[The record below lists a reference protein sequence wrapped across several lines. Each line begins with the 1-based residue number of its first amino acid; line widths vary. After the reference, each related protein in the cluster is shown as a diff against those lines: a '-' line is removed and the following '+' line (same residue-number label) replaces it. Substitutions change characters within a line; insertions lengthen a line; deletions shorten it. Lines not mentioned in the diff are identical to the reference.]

1 MNRET
6 DTVFLQTLGRF
17 IQAQVQLA
25 VTPLMQVVS
34 EQAKTI
40 AQLSADKNLMIK
52 ELDGAIEGFAAE
64 IARVETLISEPV
76 TIRGLDGKDGIDGK
90 DGKDGLNGENGKDG
104 PAGRD
109 GADVVAAFR
118 DSDGHLVLTLS
129 NGVTKDVGLIHGRDG
144 KDGLPGK
151 DGLDGLGFKDM
162 SAVWDGERTL
172 IFKFVLED
180 RVEEMS
186 VTIPIV
192 LYRGAWT
199 RGKQYQ
205 QGDNVIWEGSSWIAI
220 RDTDKQP
227 GTADRSDTGWVMAV
241 RRGRDGDDGKQGK
254 AGPEGKAGR
263 DGRDLTQMGFDGK
276 KW

>member
-17 IQAQVQLA
+17 IQAQIQLA

-34 EQAKTI
+34 EQANTI

-64 IARVETLISEPV
+64 IARVENLISEPV
-76 TIRGLDGKDGIDGK
+76 TIKGLDGKEGVDGK
-90 DGKDGLNGENGKDG
+90 DGKDGVNGKDG
-104 PAGRD
+104 QDGSAGRD

-118 DSDGHLVLTLS
+118 DSDGHLILTLS

-151 DGLDGLGFKDM
+151 DGADGLGFKDM

-180 RVEEMS
+180 RVEELQIS
-186 VTIPIV
+186 IPFP
-192 LYRGAWT
+192 LFRGIWK
-199 RGKQYQ
+199 RGNEYT
-205 QGDNVIWEGSSWIAI
+205 QGDSVGYEGSTWICL
-220 RDTDKQP
+220 RNTDKQP
-227 GTADRSDTGWVMAV
+227 GTNDSGWILSTK
-241 RRGRDGDDGKQGK
+241 RGLDGKPGEQGKQGL
-254 AGPEGKAGR
+254 PGKDGER
-263 DGRDLTQMGFDGK
+263 GRDLTQMGFDGK

>member
-6 DTVFLQTLGRF
+6 DAIFLQTLGRF
-17 IQAQVQLA
+17 VQVQVQLA
-25 VTPLMQVVS
+25 VAPLIQTIND
-34 EQAKTI
+34 QANII
-40 AQLSADKNLMIK
+40 AQLSVDKNSMIK

-64 IARVETLISEPV
+64 IARVENLISEPITV
-76 TIRGLDGKDGIDGK
+76 RGLDGKDGKDGIDGK
-90 DGKDGLNGENGKDG
+90 DGVNGENGKDG
-104 PAGRD
+104 SVGRD

-118 DSDGHLVLTLS
+118 DSDGHLILTLS

-151 DGLDGLGFKDM
+151 NGLDGLGFRDM

-180 RVEEMS
+180 RVEELS
-186 VTIPIV
+186 VQIPIV
-192 LYRGAWT
+192 LFRGAWI
-199 RGKQYQ
+199 RGQQYK
-205 QGDNVIWEGSSWIAI
+205 QGDNVMWEGSSWVAI
-220 RDTDKQP
+220 CDTELQP
-227 GTADRSDTGWVMAV
+227 GTGDRKETGWVMAV

-254 AGPEGKAGR
+254 QGPEGKAGR